1 MLASFKQIRF
11 PVSRIC
17 VLCRVRNLFGAAGLS
32 RSVLAGQGD
41 LTDLS
46 DEDLMGL
53 QVNQPRERAPAKPH
67 HKLPTAEVG
76 YHSGGSMMKK
86 RRWLRIGNLSIRTK
100 LFLLLSLTA
109 VLALVPVSTALI
121 INEKFSVER
130 NLVGEL
136 RSMADLVALNSSAAL
151 AFMDRQAAEED
162 LRSLSAS
169 PSIAMAVLYDEKGQ
183 SYSTYRRKGVDV
195 AALMDDLE
203 KTYPCR
209 PSIAEQLRD
218 QNQLTYITGSHV
230 HIIRPVW
237 AETHRVGAIHLVDDM
252 QQVRSRLA
260 GYLFLM
266 SAVVAT
272 TLIAVVLLSARMQE
286 LFTAPLLALMGS
298 MNSVTRDKDY
308 NVRVNKTS
316 DDEFGVLIDRFNE
329 MLQELQVR
337 DNALKQYSF
346 ELEEMV
352 AARTNDLSKAK
363 EELETTVEHLKQAKE
378 EAEGASRAKSQFLAN
393 MSHEIRTPMNGVLG
407 MVDLLLQTRLDPEQR
422 RFSEILKGSGESLLA
437 IINDILDFSKIEAG
451 KLCLECIDF
460 DLRSLIDDAVRL
472 LATRAQKKKLELA
485 VVVPEETQT
494 LLKGDPTRL
503 RQVIINLVANAI
515 KFTEKGEVEV
525 RAGTLPA
532 KKGKVRLQI
541 TVADTGIGI
550 APADRQRLFRPFSQA
565 DGSTTRKFGGTGL
578 GLAISK
584 ELVTM
589 MGGELDCESHPGKGT
604 SFFISVEL
612 PEALD
617 KNQDNFSPSLVE
629 LNGSP
634 EKIGGRVLLAEDN
647 LTNQTVAFGMLAFFG
662 CETDVVSDGQEA
674 LDAYCKKHYDLILM
688 DCQMPVLDG
697 YQTTVAI
704 RRMEEQKADASKVPI
719 VALTAH
725 SMQGDREKCLE
736 AGMDDYLSKPFNLA
750 DIRNVLNRWLKDRH
764 GTAPAGGSE
773 EERPADLRKQ
783 ETREENAVPVIH
795 ESALKSLE
803 MFQAAGADNLVRQV
817 AEAFISSADSLV
829 VKLNTALIE
838 QDIASLQFSAHSLKS
853 SSANVGALG
862 LSEMAKQLEFDCR
875 HNNTTDSGDLVAK
888 IASEYDRVRS
898 ALQKRI
904 DTL

>member
-1 MLASFKQIRF
+1 MIQKRF
-11 PVSRIC
+11 
-17 VLCRVRNLFGAAGLS
+17 
-32 RSVLAGQGD
+32 
-41 LTDLS
+41 
-46 DEDLMGL
+46 
-53 QVNQPRERAPAKPH
+53 
-67 HKLPTAEVG
+67 
-76 YHSGGSMMKK
+76 
-86 RRWLRIGNLSIRTK
+86 WLRIGNLSIRTK

-109 VLALVPVSTALI
+109 VLALVPVATSLI
-121 INEKFSVER
+121 INEKLSVER

-151 AFMDRQAAEED
+151 AFMDKEAAGED
-162 LRSLSAS
+162 LRSLAAR
-169 PSIAMAVLYDEKGQ
+169 PSIAMAVLYDETGR
-183 SYSTYRRKGVDV
+183 SYSTYRREGVD
-195 AALMDDLE
+195 ADALMADLE
-203 KTYPCR
+203 KSYPRC
-209 PSIAEQLRD
+209 PPMAERLRD
-218 QNQLTYITGSHV
+218 QDQITCITGSHV
-230 HIIRPVW
+230 HVIRPVW
-237 AETHRVGAIHLVDDM
+237 AETRRVGAIHLIDDM
-252 QQVRSRLA
+252 QQVRSRLK
-260 GYLFLM
+260 GYLVLTF
-266 SAVVAT
+266 AVVAT
-272 TLIAVVLLSARMQE
+272 TLIAVVLLSAKMQE

-298 MNSVTRDKDY
+298 MNAVTRDKDY
-308 NVRVNKTS
+308 SVRASKTS

-329 MLQELQVR
+329 MIQELQAR
-337 DNALKQYSF
+337 DNVLKKYSS

-363 EELETTVEHLKQAKE
+363 EELETMVEHLKQAKE

-422 RFSEILKGSGESLLA
+422 RFADILKGSGESLLA

-451 KLCLECIDF
+451 KLRLESIDF
-460 DLRSLIDDAVRL
+460 DLRTLIDDAVRL
-472 LATRAQKKKLELA
+472 LATRAQAKKLELA
-485 VVVPEETQT
+485 VLVPEETQS
-494 LLKGDPTRL
+494 LLRGDPTRL

-515 KFTEKGEVEV
+515 KFTEQGEVVV
-525 RAGTLPA
+525 RAATLPA

-550 APADRQRLFRPFSQA
+550 APEDRKRLFRPFSQA

-589 MGGELDCESHPGKGT
+589 MGGKLDCESRPGKGT
-604 SFFISVEL
+604 RFLIGVEL

-617 KNQDNFSPSLVE
+617 QNKDSSSPCLVE
-629 LNGSP
+629 PNDSP
-634 EKIGGRVLLAEDN
+634 ETIGGRVLLAEDN

-674 LDAYCKKHYDLILM
+674 LDAFCKKHYDLILM

-697 YQTTVAI
+697 YQTTAAI
-704 RRMEEQKADASKVPI
+704 RRIEKEKADASRVPI

-725 SMQGDREKCLE
+725 SLQGDREKCLE

-750 DIRNVLNRWLKDRH
+750 DIRTVLNRWLKDAS
-764 GTAPAGGSE
+764 GCGPESGSE
-773 EERPADLRKQ
+773 EKRPQDP
-783 ETREENAVPVIH
+783 REHKTCEDNAVPVID
-795 ESALKSLE
+795 ESVLKSLE

-817 AEAFISSADSLV
+817 VEAFISSADKIV
-829 VKLNTALIE
+829 VKLNTAWIE

-853 SSANVGALG
+853 SSANVGALR

-888 IASEYDRVRS
+888 IASEYESVRS